1 MTVPLPKWIMKA
13 YSKLWTKF
21 KNKEFNHEEASKTLN
36 EDKMVSIILSE
47 LKKAGWL
54 EIRLHPQ
61 DSRKRLYKLISP
73 EESVKK
79 IASGE
84 K

>member
-1 MTVPLPKWIMKA
+1 MVEPLPKWIMKA

-21 KNKEFNHEEASKTLN
+21 KNKEFNHEDASKTLN
-36 EDKMVSIILSE
+36 DDKMISIILSD

-54 EIRLHPQ
+54 EVRLDPS

-73 EESVKK
+73 EEALKE
-79 IASGE
+79 IAKSE
-84 K
+84 

>member
-1 MTVPLPKWIMKA
+1 MVEPLSKWIMKA

-21 KNKEFNHEEASKTLN
+21 KNKEFNHDEASKTLN
-36 EDKMVSIILSE
+36 DEKMISIILSE

-54 EIRLHPQ
+54 DIRLHPE

-73 EESVKK
+73 EEAAKEMSK
-79 IASGE
+79 GE
-84 K
+84 